1 MAYSDYLEIK
11 RNLEI
16 KKKANIK
23 IRCSSNRTQNNQFLH
38 LQNVSIINEDGEVES
53 KTKRFNVTLPKNCA
67 LYSRYNNRLA
77 SNFSFMYSIPRIHI
91 PEYEKNKYQ
100 PAFCW
105 TCYTPIGEITNYIAC
120 SVCEQGPS
128 CNEIKQQMH
137 DEGQSK
143 IELDVKLIDDII
155 NEFDN
160 TNYEYDN
167 DEDYTI

>member
-1 MAYSDYLEIK
+1 MTYSDYLEIK
-11 RNLEI
+11 KNS
-16 KKKANIK
+16 KKKSNTN
-23 IRCSSNRTQNNQFLH
+23 IRCSSSRTQNNQYFH
-38 LQNVSIINEDGEVES
+38 LQNISIINEDGEEEL
-53 KTKRFNVTLPKNCA
+53 KQKRFNITLPKNCA
-67 LYSRYNNRLA
+67 LYSRYNNKLA

-120 SVCEQGPS
+120 SVCDQGPS
-128 CNEIKQQMH
+128 CKQIKQEML

-143 IELDVKLIDDII
+143 IELDVKIIDKII

-167 DEDYTI
+167 DEEYTI